1 MVVRSFY
8 LMTIRLLISF
18 ACLAVM
24 PNYCAIAGDI
34 AASTGTTNTQGEAGL
49 TNYAGFPFG
58 SSIYVNSWGA
68 VNAQNFDVGYA
79 PANLFWSSGTFFNNA
94 GYMASAKAAAAQL
107 AATGVVPIS
116 TAQRWEDTY
125 EISQPPSDFGD
136 EPAWLVADRAH
147 AGGTPFDKLPEYQ
160 AWVAWEKAR
169 PNLLVVANDGGTMG
183 QDFRPWGGTWGFISP
198 MMPLAQADCP
208 PDMRSCTY
216 GDWYAY
222 RWAQT
227 SGASGAYGIVLS
239 DFANSLPGQP
249 SWTEDFN
256 PEIVENFTSKS
267 GIKLKSTTTT
277 QASAYIV
284 GRALPQW
291 NDYICEGYAAFFNAL
306 ATRISAATGQQALVV
321 AGAFDW
327 PGLNRSW
334 GVDERIMMAQRGLAK
349 NLLVVSDSITL
360 ETDRD
365 GDNIIQGIAGSVIA
379 AARAP
384 GIRNGAY
391 LSAND
396 SNFWAAVAKFN
407 PTLSAA
413 EQQEWGTKQ
422 LKRQW
427 LEFAW
432 AHVAALNGNVRR
444 ALAFAW
450 RDHWDAG
457 TVDPTT
463 TSLIQTIRPVR
474 PFGFGLYYS
483 VAVERAIEPIVPKT
497 VTAYLAPNTL
507 LALRQAIPLNYYV
520 SDVSL
525 NALKPAAVP
534 AAWIVLGAGN
544 KLPAAELAML
554 TKLAPVLTS
563 AEQAR
568 GFANAPLAFNGGLTG
583 TGFVDQL
590 GRIVITVTHPSTDA
604 SAATIN
610 GSIIVRGLNDGQY
623 KLTDLYAATT
633 TPVTVSGGTATIPVS
648 VTRWDTLAFALSAGR

>member
-1 MVVRSFY
+1 
-8 LMTIRLLISF
+8 LTIALFISA
-18 ACLAVM
+18 ACLAVL
-24 PNYCAIAGDI
+24 PNYCAVAGDLLPQS
-34 AASTGTTNTQGEAGL
+34 ATTNAQGEVGL

-68 VNAQNFDVGYA
+68 VNAQNFDVGYV
-79 PANLFWSSGTFFNNA
+79 PANLFWSSGTFFNNS

-107 AATGVVPIS
+107 AASGVVPIGTS
-116 TAQRWEDTY
+116 QRWEDTF
-125 EISQPPSDFGD
+125 EISQPASDFGN
-136 EPAWLVADRAH
+136 EPTWIVADRANG
-147 AGGTPFDKLPEYQ
+147 GGTPFNKLPEYQ
-160 AWVAWEKAR
+160 AWVAWENAR
-169 PNLLVVANDGGTMG
+169 PNLMVVANDGGTMG
-183 QDFRPWGGTWGFISP
+183 QDLRPWGGTWGFISP
-198 MMPLAQADCP
+198 MMPLSPADCP
-208 PDMRSCTY
+208 PDMTSCTY

-239 DFANSLPGQP
+239 DFSNSLPGQP

-256 PEIVENFTSKS
+256 PAIVQDFTSKT
-267 GIKLKSTTTT
+267 GITAKATTTPQT
-277 QASAYIV
+277 SSFIV
-284 GRALPQW
+284 RNALPQW
-291 NDYICEGYAAFFNAL
+291 NDYICSSYAAFFKAL

-334 GVDERIMMAQRGLAK
+334 GVDERLMMAERGLAR
-349 NLLVVSDSITL
+349 NLLVVSDSITM

-396 SNFWAAVAKFN
+396 SSFWAAVAKFN

-413 EQQEWGTKQ
+413 DQQEWGAKQ

-457 TVDPTT
+457 TVDPAT

-483 VAVERAIEPIVPKT
+483 VAVERAIEPTVPKT
-497 VTAYLAPNTL
+497 VNAYLAPNAL
-507 LALRQAIPLNYYV
+507 LAFRQAMPLNYYV
-520 SDVSL
+520 SDASL
-525 NALKPAAVP
+525 TALTPAAAP
-534 AAWIVLGAGN
+534 AAWIVLDAGN

-563 AEQAR
+563 VQQAR
-568 GFANAPLAFNGGLTG
+568 GFASAPLAFTGGLTG
-583 TGFVDQL
+583 TGFVDQF
-590 GRIVITVTHPSTDA
+590 GRIVVTVTNPST
-604 SAATIN
+604 AANAVNIN

-623 KLTDLYAATT
+623 TLTDLYAETT

-648 VTRWDTLAFALSAGR
+648 VTRWDTLAFALAR